1 MALLGAE
8 LLLFPTAIGS
18 EPQDSTLDSR
28 AHWRRVMQ
36 GHAGAN
42 MCPLIASNRI
52 GTEVLPPDPS
62 SAIVPNSKIT
72 FYGTSFITDETGAI
86 VADAGDDQKEAV
98 LVARFDLDAVA
109 AARASWGMFRD
120 RRPELYG
127 PILTKDGKQRAGP
140 VV

>member
-1 MALLGAE
+1 MAVLGAE

-18 EPQDSTLDSR
+18 EPQDGALDSR
-28 AHWRRVMQ
+28 HHWRRVMQ

-52 GTEVLPPDPS
+52 GTEVMPPDPT
-62 SAIVPNSKIT
+62 SAIVPGSKIS
-72 FYGTSFITDETGAI
+72 FYGTSFIADETGAV
-86 VADAGDDQKEAV
+86 VADADDKSEAV
-98 LVARFDLDAVA
+98 LVASFDLDAVA
-109 AARASWGMFRD
+109 TARASWGMFRD

-127 PILTKDGKQRAGP
+127 PILTKDGRVRAP